1 MPQEA
6 HQYQE
11 WDNMSE
17 PIVLEPEEIVAG
29 IGDQKP
35 QIRGIYSGDDAAV
48 SVAGFARDQ
57 SYILTFKHT
66 GTGHSVS
73 FPSIIESFND
83 THTADASEKTF
94 LTIPNPLI
102 TQGGTGRQISLTF
115 KVLSASLGE
124 ARFNTQ
130 SVNML
135 LQMLYPTLN
144 EQGVAIFDPYITIS
158 GFSMLNDSSSQRS
171 TECIIQNIT
180 YSLNPDEGFIMS
192 RDSAEGELH
201 PISLTINISAIA
213 ILPTISSEDAQK
225 PFPSDYPRYR

>member
-1 MPQEA
+1 M
-6 HQYQE
+6 
-11 WDNMSE
+11 
-17 PIVLEPEEIVAG
+17 
-29 IGDQKP
+29 
-35 QIRGIYSGDDAAV
+35 
-48 SVAGFARDQ
+48 F
-57 SYILTFKHT
+57 
-66 GTGHSVS
+66 
-73 FPSIIESFND
+73 SFND
-83 THTADASEKTF
+83 THTAEAGEKTF

-102 TQGGTGRQISLTF
+102 SQGGTGRQISLTF
-115 KVLSASLGE
+115 KVLSASLDE

-144 EQGVAIFDPYITIS
+144 EQGEAIFDPYITIS

-201 PISLTINISAIA
+201 PISLTINISAVA
-213 ILPTISSEDAQK
+213 ILPTISSEDTQK